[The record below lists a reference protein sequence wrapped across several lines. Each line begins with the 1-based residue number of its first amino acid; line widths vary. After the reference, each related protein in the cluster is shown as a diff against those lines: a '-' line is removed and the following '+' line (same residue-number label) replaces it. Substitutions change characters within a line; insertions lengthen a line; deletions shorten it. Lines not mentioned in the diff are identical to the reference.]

1 MRRMAGIS
9 VGTRFRANTGHAKGR
24 TRWLLDGISRAMRR
38 LLGGLKPDPAM
49 FLPVR
54 RRGASAGFCRRRLGH
69 RAPSPL
75 APDNTTIDG
84 KRRPLS
90 SHCALPGRI
99 AGVSVN
105 ARLRG
110 RQKRRGSRA
119 AHLPR
124 RSAAGTLFS
133 DAAQFLA
140 NSLVKTIRSGRIQRR
155 RCRR

>member
-1 MRRMAGIS
+1 MRGPVTNA
-9 VGTRFRANTGHAKGR
+9 A
-24 TRWLLDGISRAMRR
+24 
-38 LLGGLKPDPAM
+38 PAT
-49 FLPVR
+49 
-54 RRGASAGFCRRRLGH
+54 SA
-69 RAPSPL
+69 
-75 APDNTTIDG
+75 APDNTTTDG
-84 KRRPLS
+84 ERRPLEN
-90 SHCALPGRI
+90 HCALPGRI

-119 AHLPR
+119 AHLPW

-155 RCRR
+155 RC

>member
-1 MRRMAGIS
+1 MRAIS
-9 VGTRFRANTGHAKGR
+9 TMM
-24 TRWLLDGISRAMRR
+24 LR
-38 LLGGLKPDPAM
+38 LLALVGKELVEVIRRPGALVSLVFGPFLIMAVFGL
-49 FLPVR
+49 
-54 RRGASAGFCRRRLGH
+54 GYNGE
-69 RAPSPL
+69 
-75 APDNTTIDG
+75 
-84 KRRPLS
+84 RRPLEN
-90 SHCALPGRI
+90 HCALPGRI